1 MRACRPSERLTIFD
15 ARLHLKEKRPITDTA
30 TSEGDIRHELAEVHS
45 GHTQHE
51 YIEAEKNP

>member
-1 MRACRPSERLTIFD
+1 M
-15 ARLHLKEKRPITDTA
+15 
-30 TSEGDIRHELAEVHS
+30 SEGDIRHELAEVHS